1 LESKAK
7 ILKVYGDFV
16 LVIHQLNGEGESRDS
31 KLIPYHAYIKELAKK
46 FGKITFHRIPH
57 EDNQL
62 VDALAMLSSMF
73 KIIPDRHMSLIRMQ
87 SQDHLA
93 YCQVI
98 GEELD
103 GKPWYHDIKCYIK
116 NKEYPSGSFNN
127 KRTLRRLAMIFF
139 LNGDVLYK
147 KNNDT
152 VLLKCVDSTEA
163 KKILKEIHEESYGTH
178 ANGHAMAQKILRA
191 GYYWLTMDNDCCEH
205 VRKCHKCQTYANNI
219 HAPLISLIAP
229 WPFSMWGIDVI
240 GPIELRAS
248 NGHRFI
254 LVTISPSGWRLLH
267 MLM

>member
-1 LESKAK
+1 MECITWWQNEKMVWRWWDCSLLLGCFILSIWDPPTAESWSEVVELSVVA
-7 ILKVYGDFV
+7 
-16 LVIHQLNGEGESRDS
+16 LN
-31 KLIPYHAYIKELAKK
+31 KTP
-46 FGKITFHRIPH
+46 
-57 EDNQL
+57 
-62 VDALAMLSSMF
+62 
-73 KIIPDRHMSLIRMQ
+73 
-87 SQDHLA
+87 
-93 YCQVI
+93 
-98 GEELD
+98 
-103 GKPWYHDIKCYIK
+103 
-116 NKEYPSGSFNN
+116 
-127 KRTLRRLAMIFF
+127 
-139 LNGDVLYK
+139 
-147 KNNDT
+147 
-152 VLLKCVDSTEA
+152 LLKCVDSTEA

-267 MLM
+267 MLMWQEMWWSNS